1 MSRSRLAVMVAL
13 LGAVLLSGCSRS
25 DLFSW
30 LIDRQRGKAGLELA
44 EAVINGR
51 SVVYLTNGNAAATR
65 ALVMV
70 HGFAVNKDTWVRMA
84 AHLPEDLYLIIP
96 DLPGHGD
103 SGIADAGAYT
113 VESQAATLAGL
124 MDELG
129 IGQADIA
136 GNSMG
141 GAISAYFASRYPD
154 RVRTLALFDPAGS
167 TRYPSELDRALAAG
181 TNPLVV
187 RERGDFDALMD
198 FVMEQRPFM
207 PWPVIPVMEERAI
220 ARQSVNDEI
229 FEALLRSAEQLEMS
243 AILPAIAAP
252 TLIVWGQKDR
262 VLAPENAE
270 VFAQGIRNSTVTLLD
285 NVGHVPMME
294 VPKQSAH
301 VWQEFLQQHP

>member
-1 MSRSRLAVMVAL
+1 MKRSRLAVLVAL

-30 LIDRQRGKAGLELA
+30 LIERQRGKAGLELA
-44 EAVINGR
+44 EAAINGR
-51 SVVYLTNGNAAATR
+51 SVAYLTNGNTTASR

-70 HGFAVNKDTWVRMA
+70 HGFAVNKDTWIRMA
-84 AHLPEDLYLIIP
+84 AHLPDDLYLIIP

-103 SGIADAGAYT
+103 SSVAHAAAYT

-129 IGQADIA
+129 IGQVDMA

-167 TRYPSELDRALAAG
+167 ARYFSELDTALASG
-181 TNPLVV
+181 KNPLVV
-187 RERGDFDALMD
+187 REPGDFSVLMD

-207 PWPVIPVMEERAI
+207 PWPVIPVLEEQAI
-220 ARQSVNDEI
+220 ARQAVNDEI
-229 FEALLRSAEQLEMS
+229 FAALLQSAEQLELS
-243 AILPAIAAP
+243 AILPAIDAP
-252 TLIVWGQKDR
+252 TLIVWGRKDR

-270 VFAQGIRNSTVTLLD
+270 VFAQGIRQSTVVLLD

-294 VPKQSAH
+294 VPKQSAR